1 LILSTVLGAIIGIP
15 VVEYGTFVGFVL
27 IYLMVGRHIPVMV
40 LAMTLAFATPAR
52 GEPEWRFGGV
62 DRLVAVADVHGAY
75 GAFETIL
82 SRAGLIDATRNWTG
96 AGTHLVI
103 VGDVLDRGPDSR
115 RALDLIMALAT
126 QADAAGGRVHFVLGN
141 HEVMNLTGD
150 LRYVS
155 AAEFAAFAA
164 EEPLDERNAGFE
176 TYRAQLGE
184 AVDAETARRSFDAAY
199 PLGYFA
205 HRRAFASTGRYGAWL
220 LEQPL
225 LLVVGD
231 HAFVH
236 GGLAGAVLAS
246 GGELSSVLHQE
257 LRDYVTAA
265 ESLMAAGAVSR
276 LDDFLVQ
283 AERAARLEGNAAAAR
298 LVEVHSKLLFAPDGP
313 LWYRGNVSC
322 NRLTEQDRLR
332 ATLAAL
338 GARSV
343 VVGHTP
349 SRAALV
355 QSRMDET
362 VLRIDTGMLREYYG
376 GRASALVIE
385 DGRLSAVYENESEPA
400 APVDQP
406 RHVGTRPAGVS
417 EQMLRTLLASARVID
432 QRAPEAGTRLVTLAD
447 GSLEIEALFLPA
459 AQAGILPPVAAYRL
473 DRLMGL
479 DMVPVT
485 VAREIDGVMGALQ
498 FWPAQAISEP
508 ERSAEGLGASA
519 WCPLGDQIADMYRF
533 DLLIFNPA
541 RTAERVR
548 YSSEDFQLLLM
559 GHELSFTTDRG
570 RPAHLES
577 LGVEL
582 TPAWRA
588 ALAGLD
594 EASLTEA
601 LGDVLD
607 RRRIRALLERRD
619 AMLGS
624 AGGR

>member
-1 LILSTVLGAIIGIP
+1 
-15 VVEYGTFVGFVL
+15 
-27 IYLMVGRHIPVMV
+27 
-40 LAMTLAFATPAR
+40 
-52 GEPEWRFGGV
+52 
-62 DRLVAVADVHGAY
+62 
-75 GAFETIL
+75 
-82 SRAGLIDATRNWTG
+82 
-96 AGTHLVI
+96 
-103 VGDVLDRGPDSR
+103 
-115 RALDLIMALAT
+115 
-126 QADAAGGRVHFVLGN
+126 
-141 HEVMNLTGD
+141 
-150 LRYVS
+150 
-155 AAEFAAFAA
+155 
-164 EEPLDERNAGFE
+164 
-176 TYRAQLGE
+176 
-184 AVDAETARRSFDAAY
+184 
-199 PLGYFA
+199 
-205 HRRAFASTGRYGAWL
+205 
-220 LEQPL
+220 
-225 LLVVGD
+225 
-231 HAFVH
+231 
-236 GGLAGAVLAS
+236 
-246 GGELSSVLHQE
+246 
-257 LRDYVTAA
+257 
-265 ESLMAAGAVSR
+265 
-276 LDDFLVQ
+276 
-283 AERAARLEGNAAAAR
+283 
-298 LVEVHSKLLFAPDGP
+298 
-313 LWYRGNVSC
+313 
-322 NRLTEQDRLR
+322 
-332 ATLAAL
+332 
-338 GARSV
+338 
-343 VVGHTP
+343 
-349 SRAALV
+349 
-355 QSRMDET
+355 
-362 VLRIDTGMLREYYG
+362 
-376 GRASALVIE
+376 
-385 DGRLSAVYENESEPA
+385 
-400 APVDQP
+400 
-406 RHVGTRPAGVS
+406 
-417 EQMLRTLLASARVID
+417 MLRTLLASARVID

-459 AQAGILPPVAAYRL
+459 AQAGLLPPVAAYRL